1 MPIYLFVLTP
11 LTISYK
17 IIVIQSLTGDL
28 AGQLEESID
37 KKLLNTGENSYDP
50 ARAL

>member
-1 MPIYLFVLTP
+1 VLTP

-17 IIVIQSLTGDL
+17 IIVIQSLIGDM
-28 AGQLEESID
+28 AGQLEESMD
-37 KKLLNTGENSYDP
+37 KKLLDTGETSYDP